1 MAWSNPS
8 PWRRAVS
15 QPLAD
20 DAFTWGRAR
29 RRWLFLVARSLM
41 RLGGFGAARPLG
53 TAMGA
58 LHYLFGATDRRQCLK
73 DLAPLMGRPPGDAQ
87 VEATLR
93 NAYRVNTIAVLE
105 VLSMVDRKLDAGR
118 LARNCRVEGLEHL
131 ESART
136 GRGAILLATHSG
148 NSLLLAAQLATQG
161 LPVTV
166 VYRQARMMSM
176 QFFAEGL
183 PRYGIDGILAN
194 EGFKAYARMVDALRH
209 NRILFAMVDQGVK
222 QAETGVEMNFLGKR
236 MPMPGGVMQL
246 ARQTRAPIVPVV
258 ALESDPAWRFA
269 VQPALRFQPG
279 GTLEEDMAV
288 VLADVERQIL
298 AHPELW
304 SWQQR
309 RWRDF
314 ELADA

>member
-1 MAWSNPS
+1 
-8 PWRRAVS
+8 
-15 QPLAD
+15 
-20 DAFTWGRAR
+20 
-29 RRWLFLVARSLM
+29 LFLFARTLM
-41 RLGGFGAARPLG
+41 RVGGFGAARPVG
-53 TAMGA
+53 AAMGA
-58 LHYLFGATDRRQCLK
+58 LHYSFGATERRRCLG
-73 DLAPLMGRPPGDAQ
+73 DLALLMRRERGDAH

-93 NAYRVNTIAVLE
+93 NAYRVNSIAVLE
-105 VLSMVDRKLDAGR
+105 VLSMVDRQLDATR
-118 LARNCRVEGLEHL
+118 LAHNCRVEGLEHL
-131 ESART
+131 ERART

-166 VYRQARMMSM
+166 VYRQSRMMSM

-194 EGFKAYARMVDALRH
+194 EGFRAYARMVDALRH

-222 QAETGVEMNFLGKR
+222 QAETGVEMNFLGKK

-258 ALESDPAWRFA
+258 ALESDPAWRFRIE
-269 VQPALRFQPG
+269 PALRFQPG

-314 ELADA
+314 TLAQA

>member
-1 MAWSNPS
+1 
-8 PWRRAVS
+8 
-15 QPLAD
+15 
-20 DAFTWGRAR
+20 
-29 RRWLFLVARSLM
+29 M
-41 RLGGFGAARPLG
+41 RMGGFGAARPLG
-53 TAMGA
+53 TLLGAM
-58 LHYLFGATDRRQCLK
+58 HYLLGVTDRRQCLQ
-73 DLAPLMGRPPGDAQ
+73 DLAPLLGRRSGDAL
-87 VEATLR
+87 VERTLR

-105 VLSMVDRKLDAGR
+105 VLSMVDRQLDAAT
-118 LARNCRVEGLEHL
+118 LQRNCRVEGLENL
-131 ESART
+131 QRALT
-136 GRGAILLATHSG
+136 GKGAILLATHSG

-194 EGFKAYARMVDALRH
+194 EGFRAYARMVDALRH

-246 ARQTRAPIVPVV
+246 ARQTRAPIVPVI

-269 VQPALRFQPG
+269 VEPALRFQPG
-279 GTLEEDMAV
+279 GTLEDDMAV
-288 VLADVERQIL
+288 VLAEVERQIL

-314 ELADA
+314 ALAEE